1 MISPGGSARCRRL
14 RKRPRKI
21 DPARGSGSTGAPL
34 RAMDVQLEI
43 TEHVRSTSGMD
54 GTVLLDL
61 RSGKYFALNPVGS
74 LVWQAIAAGASRGT
88 AVERPAERLCRDAD
102 ALLAELQ
109 VKGLLRTTDREKR
122 PAPPKAAMALAEPP
136 RTEECG

>member
-88 AVERPAERLCRDAD
+88 AVERLAERFPEVPAERLCRDAD

-122 PAPPKAAMALAEPP
+122 PAPPKAA
-136 RTEECG
+136 